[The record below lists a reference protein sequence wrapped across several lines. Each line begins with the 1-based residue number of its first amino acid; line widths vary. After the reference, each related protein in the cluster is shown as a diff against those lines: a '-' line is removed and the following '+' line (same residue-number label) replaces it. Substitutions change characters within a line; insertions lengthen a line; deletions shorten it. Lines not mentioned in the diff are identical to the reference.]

1 MFLLILRFMS
11 MIENA
16 IVTFVHV
23 SVTVPV
29 DAVILVFEPHHFTYG
44 KPSPQRN
51 RLLRYCFWQ
60 LDSCCKHIFFPRP
73 TTLMDWL
80 RWQTPKQD
88 AVI

>member
-29 DAVILVFEPHHFTYG
+29 DAVILVFDNLSHTI
-44 KPSPQRN
+44 SPTGSHPLN
-51 RLLRYCFWQ
+51 TIVFS
-60 LDSCCKHIFFPRP
+60 DIVFGH
-73 TTLMDWL
+73 
-80 RWQTPKQD
+80 
-88 AVI
+88 